1 MSEQNAALRHLID
14 QLKPL
19 LACGN
24 LPQAEMIARIALSRE
39 PGNPVALYAMGMVA
53 HRLGFRD
60 LALHYFRAAR
70 DSAPQWA
77 EPATAMRHLER
88 AAVDQLGGVDHG
100 GARERFLL
108 IKSWGC
114 GFWSDV
120 YHVLGQL
127 LVAEISGRIPVV
139 HWGDNSHFS
148 AHDGGDAFASFFDPL
163 SPYGIDELCR
173 DDFSYYPAKWRRDN
187 LRSDNLNKWHGPDS
201 RISGLQLLRRSEDVV
216 VSDFYTAVLT
226 LQPWIPPAHPLHG
239 QDVDAIYQDLIAR
252 YLRPRT
258 MVLDQVEAF
267 IAASLGQAPF
277 VAVHARG
284 TDKVRE
290 AEQLGIINEQYFE
303 RVDEACRE
311 YGSER
316 LFLMTDDEAIL
327 EAFRDRYGARLAYT
341 ACERGADTAGVH
353 LQQGP
358 GATQR
363 GIEVMVDVYIAARGT
378 CFIGNG
384 YSNPS
389 VMVKHLRDGLGR
401 PSQLLAGNLHHEFN
415 TLLHERQA
423 P

>member
-1 MSEQNAALRHLID
+1 MSEQNVALRQLIEK
-14 QLKPL
+14 LKQL
-19 LACGN
+19 LASGN
-24 LPQAEMIARIALSRE
+24 LPQAEMIARLALSRE
-39 PGNPVALYAMGMVA
+39 PGNPVALYALGVVA
-53 HRLGFRD
+53 HRLGFGD
-60 LALHYFRAAR
+60 LALHYFGVAR

-77 EPATAMRHLER
+77 EPAGAIRHLAQAS
-88 AAVDQLGGVDHG
+88 AAEEG
-100 GARERFLL
+100 GADQGGASERFLL

-148 AHDGGDAFASFFDPL
+148 AHDGGNAFASFFEPL
-163 SPYGIDELCR
+163 SPYGVDELCR
-173 DDFSYYPAKWRRDN
+173 DDFSYYPAKWCRDN
-187 LRSDNLNKWHGPDS
+187 LRSVNLNKWHGPDS
-201 RISGLQLLRRSEDVV
+201 RISGLLLLRRPEDVV
-216 VSDFYTAVLT
+216 VSDFYTSVLT
-226 LQPWIPPAHPLHG
+226 LQPWIPPGHPLHG
-239 QDVDAIYQDLIAR
+239 QNVDAIYQDLIAR
-252 YLRPRT
+252 YLRPQAI
-258 MVLDQVEAF
+258 VLDQVEAF
-267 IAASLGQAPF
+267 IAASLGEAPF

-303 RVDEACRE
+303 RVDEACQA

-327 EAFRDRYGARLAYT
+327 AAFRDRYGARLVYT
-341 ACERGADTAGVH
+341 ACERGTDTAGIH
-353 LQQGP
+353 LQQRP

-363 GIEVMVDVYIAARGT
+363 GIEVMVDAYIAARGA

-389 VMVKHLRDGLGR
+389 AMVKHLRDGLGL

-415 TLLHERQA
+415 TLLHERQ